1 MLLHDPMFLLATAL
15 TLIVAAILIFGIGT
29 FAKGGEFN
37 KRNANR
43 IMRWRLY
50 AQFIAVIV
58 IVGFAWLRSK
68 G

>member
-1 MLLHDPMFLLATAL
+1 MLLKDPMFLLSAVL
-15 TLIVAAILIFGIGT
+15 TLAVAAILIFGIGT

-50 AQFIAVIV
+50 A
-58 IVGFAWLRSK
+58 
-68 G
+68 